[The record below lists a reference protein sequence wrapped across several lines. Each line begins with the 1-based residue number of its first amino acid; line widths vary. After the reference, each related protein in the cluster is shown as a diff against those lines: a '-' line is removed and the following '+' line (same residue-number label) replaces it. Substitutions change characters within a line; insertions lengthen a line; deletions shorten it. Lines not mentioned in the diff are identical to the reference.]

1 LKEIILKTIA
11 ALFDCDGTLF
21 SAQYG
26 RGLMKYSSNQGR
38 KGIARA
44 YYASLVLPYFLNK
57 YGLVSA
63 ETFNRSVT
71 SRLAWMAK
79 GLTEQE
85 FNNTSEWIVKEH
97 ALPTEHGEVIARLRD
112 HQSSGHL
119 ILLVSG
125 WLKPSLNLLGAHYK
139 VDGVV
144 GTKLE
149 VKDGRY
155 TGRIIPPVITGA
167 DKDYYARKFFSD
179 NKLDIDWESSFAYAD
194 SITDTNLFNMVGN
207 PVAVS
212 PDEKLHKLAL
222 SKNWEIIGR
231 PKTNL

>member
-1 LKEIILKTIA
+1 MKSIA

-26 RGLMKYSSNQGR
+26 RGLMKYSSNHGR

-57 YGLVSA
+57 YGLLSD

-71 SRLAWMAK
+71 SRLAWMVK
-79 GLTEQE
+79 GMTEIE
-85 FNNTSEWIVKEH
+85 FNNTSEWIIKEH
-97 ALPTEHGEVIARLRD
+97 ILPTERNEVIARLRD
-112 HQSSGHL
+112 HQSNGHV

-125 WLKPSLNLLGAHYK
+125 WLTPSLELLGTHYK
-139 VDGVV
+139 ANGVV

-149 VKDGRY
+149 FRDGRY

-179 NKLDIDWESSFAYAD
+179 NKLDIDWESSYAYAD
-194 SITDTNLFNMVGN
+194 SITDIDLFNMVGH
-207 PVAVS
+207 PVPAS
-212 PDEKLHKLAL
+212 PDTKLYNLAV
-222 SKNWEIIGR
+222 SKNWEIIGN
-231 PKTNL
+231 PKSA

>member
-1 LKEIILKTIA
+1 MKSIA

-26 RGLMKYSSNQGR
+26 RGLMKYSSNHGR

-57 YGLVSA
+57 YGLLSD

-71 SRLAWMAK
+71 SRLAWMVK
-79 GLTEQE
+79 GMTELE
-85 FNNTSEWIVKEH
+85 FNNTSEWIIKEH
-97 ALPTEHGEVIARLRD
+97 ILPTERNEVIARLRD
-112 HQSSGHL
+112 HQSKGHV

-125 WLKPSLNLLGAHYK
+125 WLTPSLELLGTHYK
-139 VDGVV
+139 ANGVV

-149 VKDGRY
+149 FKDGHY

-179 NKLDIDWESSFAYAD
+179 NKLDIDWESSYAYAD
-194 SITDTNLFNMVGN
+194 SFTDTDLFAMVGH

-212 PDEKLHKLAL
+212 PDRKLYEHAI
-222 SKNWEIIGR
+222 SKNWEMIGE
-231 PKTNL
+231 PKAA